1 MYPTCVHVNR
11 HLFRLET
18 KQEGPPIL
26 HGRNP
31 EELPIKQLDNFQE
44 NEEIFAAYTGPD
56 SGLTA
61 VNLQQKHLSISDTD
75 IDYIDML
82 DQNEQYRSGESRI
95 TTFIN
100 EIQVVLFET
109 NNGQFLFQDQRRRTL
124 RSPESPIG
132 LIPMK
137 APTELQR
144 LFTRR
149 ILLTTSTTGNR

>member
-1 MYPTCVHVNR
+1 MHINI
-11 HLFRLET
+11 FRLEA

-31 EELPIKQLDNFQE
+31 EELPSKQLDNFQE

-82 DQNEQYRSGESRI
+82 DQNEQYRSGEFSI
-95 TTFIN
+95 TTLIKY
-100 EIQVVLFET
+100 
-109 NNGQFLFQDQRRRTL
+109 FLYN
-124 RSPESPIG
+124 
-132 LIPMK
+132 K
-137 APTELQR
+137 
-144 LFTRR
+144 
-149 ILLTTSTTGNR
+149 

>member
-1 MYPTCVHVNR
+1 M
-11 HLFRLET
+11 

-31 EELPIKQLDNFQE
+31 EELPVKQLDSFQE

-82 DQNEQYRSGESRI
+82 DQNEQYRSGESST
-95 TTFIN
+95 TTFTN
-100 EIQVVLFET
+100 EIVS
-109 NNGQFLFQDQRRRTL
+109 RA
-124 RSPESPIG
+124 S
-132 LIPMK
+132 
-137 APTELQR
+137 
-144 LFTRR
+144 
-149 ILLTTSTTGNR
+149 LTTRNFSSRINDLERYDRRSRRLVQSPRKRLRNCNDPL